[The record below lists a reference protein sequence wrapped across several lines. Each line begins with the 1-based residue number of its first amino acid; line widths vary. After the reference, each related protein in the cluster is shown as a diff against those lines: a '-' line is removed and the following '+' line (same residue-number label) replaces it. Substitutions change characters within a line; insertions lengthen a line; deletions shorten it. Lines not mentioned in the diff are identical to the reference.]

1 MPKVAK
7 RLSDKQVE
15 NAKPKNK
22 NYKLCD
28 GEGLYLLV
36 RKSGSK
42 VWQYPYKHNGKR
54 TVFTIGSY
62 HKKGQP
68 GHVSLQDARYKRHEV
83 RSMLDESVDPNEH
96 KSAQR
101 EAADQETTFE
111 ALGREWHSKGV
122 WSPKHAK
129 HVLKSLEADAFPIIG
144 SKQITE
150 ITRQDIVI
158 VLEKVEARGAYDVAK
173 RICQRCEAVF
183 DYALGKGL
191 CEDNPAAGRARFIKT
206 PKRQNRPHLKENQV
220 GEFLSKL
227 DDYHGKDYVRL
238 GMKML
243 AYTFV
248 RPGELRNA
256 RWDEIDFQKSLWS
269 IPAERMKMDREHWVF
284 LSDQVLAILEE
295 LRPITGKSDFLFPG
309 IRSPHKPI
317 SDVTL
322 LKLVKILGYEGEKKI
337 VPHGFRHTASTI
349 LNEYRF
355 DYDVIE
361 RQLAHV
367 QKNSVRRAY
376 NHAEYEPQRRKMMQW
391 YADHLDGLKATNIH
405 ERRR

>member
-1 MPKVAK
+1 MPKIVK

-15 NAKPKNK
+15 SAKAKK
-22 NYKLCD
+22 QNYKMCD

-42 VWQYPYKHNGKR
+42 VWQYPYKRNGKR

-62 HKKGQP
+62 LKKGQP
-68 GHVSLQDARYKRHEV
+68 GHISLQDARYKRHEV
-83 RSMLDESVDPNEH
+83 RALLEEGIDPNEH
-96 KSAQR
+96 KSAQS
-101 EAADQETTFE
+101 EAGDKETTFE
-111 ALGREWHSKGV
+111 ALGREWHSKGTWV
-122 WSPKHAK
+122 PKHAK
-129 HVLKSLEADAFPIIG
+129 NILKSLEDDVFPIIG
-144 SKQITE
+144 SKQITD
-150 ITRQDIVI
+150 ITRHDIVI
-158 VLEKVEARGAYDVAK
+158 VLEAIEARSAHDVAK
-173 RICQRCEAVF
+173 RICQRCEAIF

-191 CEDNPAAGRARFIKT
+191 CEDNPASGRAKFIKK
-206 PKRQNRPHLKENQV
+206 PKRENRPHLKEGQV
-220 GEFLSKL
+220 GEFLTKL
-227 DDYHGKDYVRL
+227 DSYHGKDYVRL
-238 GMKML
+238 AMKML

-256 RWDEIDFQKSLWS
+256 KWDEFDFKKALWS

-295 LRPITGKSDFLFPG
+295 LKPITGKSDFLFPG

-322 LKLVKILGYEGEKKI
+322 LKLVKILGYEGDKKI

-349 LNEYRF
+349 LNENRF
-355 DYDVIE
+355 HFDVIE

-367 QKNSVRRAY
+367 QKNSVRRTY
-376 NHAEYEPQRRKMMQW
+376 NHAEYEPQRREMMQW
-391 YADHLDGLKATNIH
+391 YADHLDELRTGYTLC
-405 ERRR
+405 